1 MIKREEKA
9 EKATSHMLIYA
20 EVFEIALHHTALNC
34 SVLHYTVGHFA
45 DIQCNTYSTV
55 QYSAVW
61 NKSV

>member
-1 MIKREEKA
+1 M
-9 EKATSHMLIYA
+9 ATSHMLVYA
-20 EVFEIALHHTALNC
+20 EVFEAALNHTALNC